1 MNLIMGMFTAMAAL
15 IVGSIWNQHRESANI
30 RSEGKRDLERAV
42 DKLSTQFSDFT
53 RATGKKHDD
62 LTKTLDEKHDEVK
75 ETFDEKHGE
84 VKETFDEKHGDLNKQ
99 YDDFKKTTE
108 KNHETTQRKLDK
120 ITDSLADARERLARI
135 EGHLGYGRRPR
146 PDGEPD
152 QDETNAA

>member
-42 DKLSTQFSDFT
+42 DKLSTQFSDFA

-62 LTKTLDEKHDEVK
+62 LTKTLDEKHDEAK
-75 ETFDEKHGE
+75 ETFDEKH
-84 VKETFDEKHGDLNKQ
+84 DDLNKQ

>member
-75 ETFDEKHGE
+75 ETFDEKH
-84 VKETFDEKHGDLNKQ
+84 DDLNKQ

>member
-62 LTKTLDEKHDEVK
+62 LTKTLDEKHDEAK
-75 ETFDEKHGE
+75 ETFDEKH
-84 VKETFDEKHGDLNKQ
+84 DDLNKQ

>member
-30 RSEGKRDLERAV
+30 RSEGKRDLERAI

-62 LTKTLDEKHDEVK
+62 LTKTLDEKHDEAK
-75 ETFDEKHGE
+75 ETFDEKH
-84 VKETFDEKHGDLNKQ
+84 DDLNKQ

>member
-15 IVGSIWNQHRESANI
+15 IVGSIWNQHRESANA
-30 RSEGKRDLERAV
+30 RSEYKHDLERAV
-42 DKLSTQFSDFT
+42 DKLTTEFREFT
-53 RATGKKHDD
+53 GATDKKHDGLTKTLNEKHDD
-62 LTKTLDEKHDEVK
+62 LTKTLNEKH
-75 ETFDEKHGE
+75 
-84 VKETFDEKHGDLNKQ
+84 
-99 YDDFKKTTE
+99 DDFKKTTE
-108 KNHETTQRKLDK
+108 TNHETTQRKLDK

>member
-75 ETFDEKHGE
+75 ETFDEKH
-84 VKETFDEKHGDLNKQ
+84 DDLNKQ

-146 PDGEPD
+146 PDGEPG

>member
-62 LTKTLDEKHDEVK
+62 ITKTLDEKHDEAK
-75 ETFDEKHGE
+75 ETFDEKH
-84 VKETFDEKHGDLNKQ
+84 DDLNKQ

>member
-1 MNLIMGMFTAMAAL
+1 MFTAMAAL

-75 ETFDEKHGE
+75 ETFDEKH
-84 VKETFDEKHGDLNKQ
+84 DDLNKQ

>member
-30 RSEGKRDLERAV
+30 RSECKHDIERAV
-42 DKLSTQFSDFT
+42 DKLSTEFT
-53 RATGKKHDD
+53 EYTRTTDKKHGD
-62 LTKTLDEKHDEVK
+62 LTKTLDGKHDE
-75 ETFDEKHGE
+75 
-84 VKETFDEKHGDLNKQ
+84 LNKKH
-99 YDDFKKTTE
+99 DEFKKITE

-146 PDGEPD
+146 PDDEPD
-152 QDETNAA
+152 QHETNAA

>member
-42 DKLSTQFSDFT
+42 DKLSTQFSDST

-62 LTKTLDEKHDEVK
+62 LTKTLDEKHDEAK
-75 ETFDEKHGE
+75 ETFDEKH
-84 VKETFDEKHGDLNKQ
+84 DDLNKQ

>member
-30 RSEGKRDLERAV
+30 RSECKRDIERAV
-42 DKLSTQFSDFT
+42 DKLSTEFSEYT
-53 RATGKKHDD
+53 RTTDKKHGD
-62 LTKTLDEKHDEVK
+62 LTKTLDGKHDELK
-75 ETFDEKHGE
+75 KTLDGKHDE
-84 VKETFDEKHGDLNKQ
+84 LNKKH
-99 YDDFKKTTE
+99 DEFKKITE

-146 PDGEPD
+146 PDDEPD
-152 QDETNAA
+152 QHETNAA

>member
-15 IVGSIWNQHRESANI
+15 IVGSIWNQHRESANA
-30 RSEGKRDLERAV
+30 RSEYKHDLERATG
-42 DKLSTQFSDFT
+42 KLST
-53 RATGKKHDD
+53 
-62 LTKTLDEKHDEVK
+62 E
-75 ETFDEKHGE
+75 
-84 VKETFDEKHGDLNKQ
+84 LN
-99 YDDFKKTTE
+99 DFKKTTE

-146 PDGEPD
+146 PDDEPD

>member
-75 ETFDEKHGE
+75 ETFDEKH
-84 VKETFDEKHGDLNKQ
+84 DDLNKQ
-99 YDDFKKTTE
+99 SDDFNKTTE